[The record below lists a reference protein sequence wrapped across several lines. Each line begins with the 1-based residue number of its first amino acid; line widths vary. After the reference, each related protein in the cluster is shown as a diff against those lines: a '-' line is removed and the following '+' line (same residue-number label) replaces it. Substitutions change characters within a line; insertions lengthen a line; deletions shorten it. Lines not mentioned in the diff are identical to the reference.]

1 MAALKPVHLVV
12 VLAVVLA
19 ACGLGE
25 DPLSG
30 RRSCWPLEEGEDFGQ
45 TRELSD
51 VDIVLFSRPGKYSPD
66 QVAEVLGP
74 LGVSDDAEHVQRT
87 VGPCGQQDVF
97 LAIDAG
103 EACVTV
109 VGLDW
114 WDRGCVAVGAEP
126 EIELDLGDIDGF
138 ATAVVTLGVPSHVRA
153 ESDGFLLGAF
163 DMGGVALLTSPEP
176 LGPIAAVGID
186 GSVLDG

>member
-1 MAALKPVHLVV
+1 MAALRLVGLV
-12 VLAVVLA
+12 AALAVALA
-19 ACGLGE
+19 ACGQGE

-51 VDIVLFSRPGKYSPD
+51 VDIVLFSRPGNYSPD
-66 QVAEVLGP
+66 EVAELLEP

-109 VGLDW
+109 VALDW

-126 EIELDLGDIDGF
+126 EIELDLGDTEGF
-138 ATAVVTLGVPSHVRA
+138 ATAVVTLGVPSHVQA
-153 ESDGFLLGAF
+153 ESDGYLLGAF
-163 DMGGVALLTSPEP
+163 DMGGVALLTSPER
-176 LGPIAAVGID
+176 LGPISVVGID
-186 GSVLDG
+186 GSVLDD